1 MKCDLCK
8 RPIKGINMVVY
19 TDNYGK
25 EIFVGP
31 NCNKTIKQY
40 HRIIENMDV

>member
-25 EIFVGP
+25 EIFVDTKK
-31 NCNKTIKQY
+31 NNKQKGKY
-40 HRIIENMDV
+40 EK